1 MKNNYENLIQSLILD
16 ALHKHP
22 EGLTT
27 QEIHKIIKTKLKLIL
42 KYKKLEEKMQKTLDK
57 IIQ

>member
-1 MKNNYENLIQSLILD
+1 MKNDYENLIQSLILD

>member
-1 MKNNYENLIQSLILD
+1 MKNDYENLIQSLILD

-27 QEIHKIIKTKLKLIL
+27 QEIHKIVKTKLKLIL
-42 KYKKLEEKMQKTLDK
+42 KYKKNEEKNRKILDK
-57 IIQ
+57 ILK

>member
-1 MKNNYENLIQSLILD
+1 MIKEEELIETLIMLT
-16 ALHKHP
+16 LEKHP

-27 QEIHKIIKTKLKLIL
+27 NQIHKAVKSKLKLIL